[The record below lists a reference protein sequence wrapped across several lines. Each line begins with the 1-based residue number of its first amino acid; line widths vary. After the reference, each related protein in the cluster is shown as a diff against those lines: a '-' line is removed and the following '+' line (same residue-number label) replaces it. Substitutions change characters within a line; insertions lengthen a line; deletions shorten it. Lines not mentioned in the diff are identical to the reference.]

1 MRPLKGVGSLLMVL
15 IGLWSVPAISTT
27 SIYGSQLNTV
37 LAILGC
43 GLMVLVSYLESRGE
57 V

>member
-15 IGLWSVPAISTT
+15 IGLWTVGAMSSK
-27 SIYGSQLNTV
+27 SIYVSLFNKGI
-37 LAILGC
+37 AILGC
-43 GLMVLVSYLESRGE
+43 GLMVLISYLESRGE